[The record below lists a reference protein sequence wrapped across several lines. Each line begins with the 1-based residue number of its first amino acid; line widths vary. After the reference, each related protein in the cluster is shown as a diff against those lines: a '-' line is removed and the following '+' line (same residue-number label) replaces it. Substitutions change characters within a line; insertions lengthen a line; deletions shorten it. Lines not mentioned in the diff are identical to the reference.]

1 MPGNSCL
8 LALKRDVKKPAYLNQ
23 YKSANE
29 FQLEEPRGD
38 CKLGSLTHGKPS
50 SSEVINTPQRK
61 PALGGL
67 QQDQPDDGS
76 NYAAK
81 YGQKL
86 NDGRLIRRVSRDL
99 HIQRVIRMCE
109 TRLRCRSRVRTWVR
123 FGHDFESVEIESRG
137 METSIDVFGARRGI
151 FYRGEISLVCIP

>member
-1 MPGNSCL
+1 MPGNPCL
-8 LALKRDVKKPAYLNQ
+8 LTLKRDMKKPAYLNQ
-23 YKSANE
+23 YKSANM

-38 CKLGSLTHGKPS
+38 CKSGPLTQGKPS

-67 QQDQPDDGS
+67 QQDQPDDGR

-86 NDGRLIRRVSRDL
+86 KDARLIRRVSRDL

-109 TRLRCRSRVRTWVR
+109 TRLRCRRRVRTWDR
-123 FGHDFESVEIESRG
+123 FGHGFESVKIESRG
-137 METSIDVFGARRGI
+137 MKTSIDVFGA
-151 FYRGEISLVCIP
+151 